1 MGGVIL
7 AVIEGLN
14 IALVRM
20 FSSMGPPVD
29 EPITM
34 GAAGDGKASQAVAA
48 EQPWWAKLISP
59 PPPPPDVD
67 FSDPKEVHAAA
78 VCSQR
83 CRAPGSNAAGLQRP
97 FARGAS
103 QCRSVVVLRVPP
115 RSVST
120 DGGCGA
126 CRCNRRRAS
135 GRAPAARPT
144 HRWSRAWMR
153 PKFCCSCAPTAT
165 RRLPSASGERRSS
178 CAARCKNSS
187 SELVSD
193 AALLLQQR
201 SCPPVR
207 ACIAVAATLLSSSA
221 RGPVFPASLCT
232 MYTF

>member
-1 MGGVIL
+1 MVGGVIL

-78 VCSQR
+78 ISSQR
-83 CRAPGSNAAGLQRP
+83 CRVPFSNAAGPQRP
-97 FARGAS
+97 LARGAW

-115 RSVST
+115 RV
-120 DGGCGA
+120 
-126 CRCNRRRAS
+126 
-135 GRAPAARPT
+135 
-144 HRWSRAWMR
+144 
-153 PKFCCSCAPTAT
+153 
-165 RRLPSASGERRSS
+165 
-178 CAARCKNSS
+178 
-187 SELVSD
+187 
-193 AALLLQQR
+193 Q
-201 SCPPVR
+201 
-207 ACIAVAATLLSSSA
+207 
-221 RGPVFPASLCT
+221 
-232 MYTF
+232 